1 MPEMTA
7 AEALARA
14 CEPDLWQSLDATADH
29 ERKHGYAQDY
39 DQPIARLRELGFA
52 IVPVEAT
59 KQMIAAGDMLT
70 YREERFRVSAVWR
83 EMVSAYAPDAE
94 KEKL

>member
-1 MPEMTA
+1 MNA

-14 CEPDLWQSLDATADH
+14 IVTKRDWNDSELSGVLATIV
-29 ERKHGYAQDY
+29 EKYSET
-39 DQPIARLRELGFA
+39 IARLRALGFA

-59 KQMIAAGDMLT
+59 KEMIAAGDMLT

-94 KEKL
+94 KGKL